1 MRKVILSNLV
11 TLDGFFAG
19 PNGEIDWFIVDEE
32 FNQYAI
38 DLLSKVDALLFGRV
52 TYQLMADY
60 WPAAATNPSTS
71 KSDLEIADKMNNLP
85 KIVFS
90 KTLQEVKWNNSRLVK
105 ENIAEEISK
114 MKQQPGKDMVIF
126 GSGSIVSTFM
136 QLGLIDEYR
145 IIVNPIVLGNGNP
158 LFKGINGKQ
167 NLKLLNTKVFDSGI
181 VILFYEPAQA
191 SSWFLSQKGLLIVLI
206 LPL

>member
-1 MRKVILSNLV
+1 MRKVILSNMV
-11 TLDGFFAG
+11 TLDGFFEG
-19 PNGEIDWFIVDEE
+19 PNKELDWQIVDGENKE
-32 FNQYAI
+32 YAI

-60 WPAAATNPSTS
+60 WPAAATNPSTP

-105 ENIAEEISK
+105 ENIAEDISK

-136 QLGLIDEYR
+136 QHGLIDEYR

-191 SSWFLSQKGLLIVLI
+191 SS
-206 LPL
+206 

>member
-1 MRKVILSNLV
+1 MRKVILSNSV
-11 TLDGFFAG
+11 TLDGFFEG
-19 PNGEIDWFIVDEE
+19 PNKELDWHIVDEE
-32 FNQYAI
+32 VKEYAI

-60 WPAAATNPSTS
+60 WPASATNPSTP

-126 GSGSIVSTFM
+126 GSGSIVSNFM
-136 QLGLIDEYR
+136 QHGLIDEYR
-145 IIVNPIVLGNGNP
+145 IIVNPVVLGNGNP
-158 LFKGINGKQ
+158 LFKGIKDKH
-167 NLKLLNTKVFDSGI
+167 NLNLLKTRAFSSGV
-181 VILFYEPAQA
+181 VILYYEPAP
-191 SSWFLSQKGLLIVLI
+191 SFCFKKDY
-206 LPL
+206 

>member
-1 MRKVILSNLV
+1 MRKVLLSNLV

-19 PNGEIDWFIVDEE
+19 PKGELDWHIVDEE

-38 DLLSKVDALLFGRV
+38 DLLSKVDALLFGKV

-60 WPAAATNPSTS
+60 WPAAATNPSTP
-71 KSDLEIADKMNNLP
+71 KSDVEIADKMNNLP

-105 ENIAEEISK
+105 DNIAEEISK

-126 GSGSIVSTFM
+126 GSGSVVSTFM
-136 QLGLIDEYR
+136 QHGLIDEYR
-145 IIVNPIVLGNGNP
+145 IIVNPIVLGNGKP

-167 NLKLLNTKVFDSGI
+167 NLKLLKTKVLGSGV
-181 VILFYEPAQA
+181 VILYYEPVKT
-191 SSWFLSQKGLLIVLI
+191 SS
-206 LPL
+206 

>member
-1 MRKVILSNLV
+1 MRKVLLSNLV

-19 PNGEIDWFIVDEE
+19 PNGELDWHVVDEE
-32 FNQYAI
+32 FNKYAI

-71 KSDLEIADKMNNLP
+71 KNDLEIADKMNNLS

-126 GSGSIVSTFM
+126 GSGSIVSTLM
-136 QLGLIDEYR
+136 QHGLIDEYR
-145 IIVNPIVLGNGNP
+145 IIVNHVVLGNGKP

-181 VILFYEPAQA
+181 IILFYEPAQA
-191 SSWFLSQKGLLIVLI
+191 SS
-206 LPL
+206 

>member
-1 MRKVILSNLV
+1 MRKVILSNMV
-11 TLDGFFAG
+11 TLDGFFEG
-19 PNGEIDWFIVDEE
+19 PNKELDWHIVDEE

-38 DLLSKVDALLFGRV
+38 DLLSNVDVLLFGRV

-60 WPAAATNPSTS
+60 WPAASTNPSTS

-114 MKQQPGKDMVIF
+114 MKTQAGKDMLIF

-136 QLGLIDEYR
+136 QLGLIDQYR
-145 IIVNPIVLGNGNP
+145 IIVNPVVLGNGNP
-158 LFKGINGKQ
+158 LFKGINDKQ
-167 NLKLLNTKVFDSGI
+167 NLKLLNTRVLGSGI
-181 VILFYEPAQA
+181 VILYYEPVKTP
-191 SSWFLSQKGLLIVLI
+191 S
-206 LPL
+206 

>member
-1 MRKVILSNLV
+1 MRKVILSNMV
-11 TLDGFFAG
+11 TLDGFFEG
-19 PNGEIDWFIVDEE
+19 PNKELDWHIVDEE
-32 FNQYAI
+32 INEYAN
-38 DLLSKVDALLFGRV
+38 DLLSNVDALLFGRV

-136 QLGLIDEYR
+136 QHGLIDEYR
-145 IIVNPIVLGNGNP
+145 IIVNPVVLGNGKP

-167 NLKLLNTKVFDSGI
+167 NLKLLKTKVFDSGI
-181 VILFYEPAQA
+181 VILFYEPAQT
-191 SSWFLSQKGLLIVLI
+191 SS
-206 LPL
+206 

>member
-1 MRKVILSNLV
+1 MRKVLLSNLV

-19 PNGEIDWFIVDEE
+19 PKGELDWHIVDEE

-60 WPAAATNPSTS
+60 WPAAATNPATP

-90 KTLQEVKWNNSRLVK
+90 KTLQKVEWKNTRLVK

-114 MKQQPGKDMVIF
+114 MKEQPGKDMVIF

-136 QLGLIDEYR
+136 QHGLIDEYR
-145 IIVNPIVLGNGNP
+145 IIVNPIILGNGNP
-158 LFKGINGKQ
+158 LFKGIKDKH
-167 NLKLLNTKVFDSGI
+167 NLKLLKTKVLGSGV
-181 VILFYEPAQA
+181 VILYYEPVKI
-191 SSWFLSQKGLLIVLI
+191 SS
-206 LPL
+206 

>member
-1 MRKVILSNLV
+1 MRKVILSNEV

-19 PNGEIDWFIVDEE
+19 PNEELDWQVVDEE
-32 FNQYAI
+32 SHQYTI
-38 DLLSKVDALLFGRV
+38 DLLSNVDALLFGRV

-60 WPAAATNPSTS
+60 WPAAATNPSTP
-71 KSDLEIADKMNNLP
+71 KIDLEIADKMNNLP

-136 QLGLIDEYR
+136 QHGLIDEYR

-167 NLKLLNTKVFDSGI
+167 NLNLLNTRVFGSGV
-181 VILFYEPAQA
+181 VILYYQPIGREV
-191 SSWFLSQKGLLIVLI
+191 KK
-206 LPL
+206 

>member
-11 TLDGFFAG
+11 TLDGFFEG
-19 PNGEIDWFIVDEE
+19 PNKELDWHIVDEE
-32 FNQYAI
+32 FKEYAI

-60 WPAAATNPSTS
+60 WPAAATNPSTP

-114 MKQQPGKDMVIF
+114 MKQQPGKVMVIF
-126 GSGSIVSTFM
+126 GSGSIVSNFM
-136 QLGLIDEYR
+136 QHGLIDEYR
-145 IIVNPIVLGNGNP
+145 IIVNPVVLGNGNP
-158 LFKGINGKQ
+158 LFKGIKDKH
-167 NLKLLNTKVFDSGI
+167 NLNLLKTRAFSSGV
-181 VILFYEPAQA
+181 VILYYEPVKTP
-191 SSWFLSQKGLLIVLI
+191 S
-206 LPL
+206 

>member
-1 MRKVILSNLV
+1 MRKVILSNMV
-11 TLDGFFAG
+11 TLDGFFEG
-19 PNGEIDWFIVDEE
+19 PNKELDWHIVDEE
-32 FNQYAI
+32 FKEYAI

-114 MKQQPGKDMVIF
+114 MKQQPGKVMVIF
-126 GSGSIVSTFM
+126 GSGSIVSNFM
-136 QLGLIDEYR
+136 QHGLIDEYR
-145 IIVNPIVLGNGNP
+145 IIVNPVVLGNGNP
-158 LFKGINGKQ
+158 LFKGIKDKH
-167 NLKLLNTKVFDSGI
+167 NLNLLKTRAFSSGV
-181 VILFYEPAQA
+181 VILYYEPVKTP
-191 SSWFLSQKGLLIVLI
+191 S
-206 LPL
+206 

>member
-1 MRKVILSNLV
+1 MRKVILSNEV

-19 PNGEIDWFIVDEE
+19 PKGELDWHIVDEE

-60 WPAAATNPSTS
+60 WPAAATNPATP

-90 KTLQEVKWNNSRLVK
+90 KTLQKVEWKNTRLVK

-114 MKQQPGKDMVIF
+114 MKEQPGKDMVIF

-136 QLGLIDEYR
+136 QHGLIDEYR
-145 IIVNPIVLGNGNP
+145 IIVNPIILGNGNP
-158 LFKGINGKQ
+158 LFKGIKDKH
-167 NLKLLNTKVFDSGI
+167 NLKLLKTKVLGSGV
-181 VILFYEPAQA
+181 VILYYEPVKI
-191 SSWFLSQKGLLIVLI
+191 SS
-206 LPL
+206 

>member
-1 MRKVILSNLV
+1 MRKVLLSNLV

-19 PNGEIDWFIVDEE
+19 PKGELDWHIVDEE

-38 DLLSKVDALLFGRV
+38 DLLSKVDALLFGKV

-60 WPAAATNPSTS
+60 WPAAATNPSTP
-71 KSDLEIADKMNNLP
+71 KSDVEIADKMNNLP

-105 ENIAEEISK
+105 DNIAEEISK

-126 GSGSIVSTFM
+126 GSGSIVSTLM
-136 QLGLIDEYR
+136 QHGLIDEYR
-145 IIVNPIVLGNGNP
+145 IIVNPIVLGKGNP
-158 LFKGINGKQ
+158 LFKGIKDKH
-167 NLKLLNTKVFDSGI
+167 NLKLLKTKVLGSGV
-181 VILFYEPAQA
+181 VILYYEPVKI
-191 SSWFLSQKGLLIVLI
+191 SS
-206 LPL
+206 

>member
-1 MRKVILSNLV
+1 MSKVILSNMV
-11 TLDGFFAG
+11 TLDGFFEG
-19 PNGEIDWFIVDEE
+19 PNKELDWHIVDEE
-32 FNQYAI
+32 LNEYAN
-38 DLLSKVDALLFGRV
+38 DLLSNVDALLFGRV

-191 SSWFLSQKGLLIVLI
+191 SS
-206 LPL
+206 

>member
-1 MRKVILSNLV
+1 MRKVFVFMMV
-11 TLDGFFAG
+11 TLDGFFEG
-19 PNGEIDWFIVDEE
+19 PNKELDWHIVDEE

-60 WPAAATNPSTS
+60 WPAAATNPSTP
-71 KSDLEIADKMNNLP
+71 KSDVEIADKMNNLP

-136 QLGLIDEYR
+136 QQGLIDEYR

-158 LFKGINGKQ
+158 LFKGINDKQ
-167 NLKLLNTKVFDSGI
+167 NLKLLKTKVLGSGV
-181 VILFYEPAQA
+181 VILYYQPIGSP
-191 SSWFLSQKGLLIVLI
+191 SSG
-206 LPL
+206 

>member
-1 MRKVILSNLV
+1 MRKVILSNMV
-11 TLDGFFAG
+11 TLDGFFEG
-19 PNGEIDWFIVDEE
+19 PNKELDWQIVDGENKE
-32 FNQYAI
+32 YAI

-105 ENIAEEISK
+105 ENIAKEISK

-136 QLGLIDEYR
+136 QHGLIDEYR

-191 SSWFLSQKGLLIVLI
+191 SS
-206 LPL
+206 

>member
-1 MRKVILSNLV
+1 MRKVILSNSV
-11 TLDGFFAG
+11 TLDGFFEG
-19 PNGEIDWFIVDEE
+19 PNRELDWHIVDEE
-32 FNQYAI
+32 IKKYAN
-38 DLLSKVDALLFGRV
+38 DLLNNVDALLFGRV

-60 WPAAATNPSTS
+60 WPAAATNSSTS

-90 KTLQEVKWNNSRLVK
+90 KTLQQVEWNNSRLVK

-136 QLGLIDEYR
+136 QFGLIDEYR
-145 IIVNPIVLGNGNP
+145 IIVNPVVLGNGKP
-158 LFKGINGKQ
+158 LFKDINDKQ
-167 NLKLLNTKVFDSGI
+167 NLKLLKTRAFSSGV
-181 VILFYEPAQA
+181 VILYYEPVKTP
-191 SSWFLSQKGLLIVLI
+191 S
-206 LPL
+206 

>member
-1 MRKVILSNLV
+1 MRKVLLSNLV

-19 PNGEIDWFIVDEE
+19 PKGELDWHIVDEE

-60 WPAAATNPSTS
+60 WPAAATNPATP

-90 KTLQEVKWNNSRLVK
+90 KTLQKVEWKNTRLVK

-114 MKQQPGKDMVIF
+114 IKEQPGKDMVIF

-145 IIVNPIVLGNGNP
+145 IIVNPVVLGNGKP
-158 LFKGINGKQ
+158 LFKGINDKQ
-167 NLKLLNTKVFDSGI
+167 NLKLVKTRVFGSGV
-181 VILFYEPAQA
+181 VILYYQPMGKE
-191 SSWFLSQKGLLIVLI
+191 G
-206 LPL
+206 

>member
-1 MRKVILSNLV
+1 MRKVILSNMV
-11 TLDGFFAG
+11 TLDGFFEG
-19 PNGEIDWFIVDEE
+19 PNKELDWHIVDEE

-38 DLLSKVDALLFGRV
+38 DLLSNVDALLFGRV

-60 WPAAATNPSTS
+60 WPAAATNPSTP
-71 KSDLEIADKMNNLP
+71 KSDLEIADKINNLH

-114 MKQQPGKDMVIF
+114 MKTQLGKDMVIF

-145 IIVNPIVLGNGNP
+145 IIVNPIVLGNGKP
-158 LFKGINGKQ
+158 LFTGINNKQ
-167 NLKLLNTKVFDSGI
+167 NLKLLKTRVFSSGI
-181 VILFYEPAQA
+181 VILFYEPAQT
-191 SSWFLSQKGLLIVLI
+191 SS
-206 LPL
+206 

>member
-1 MRKVILSNLV
+1 MRKVLLSNLV

-19 PNGEIDWFIVDEE
+19 PKGELDWHIVDEE

-60 WPAAATNPSTS
+60 WPAAATNPSTP
-71 KSDLEIADKMNNLP
+71 KSDVEIADKMNNLP

-105 ENIAEEISK
+105 DNIAEEISK

-126 GSGSIVSTFM
+126 GSGSVVSTFM
-136 QLGLIDEYR
+136 QHGLIDEYR
-145 IIVNPIVLGNGNP
+145 IIVNPIVLGNGKP

-167 NLKLLNTKVFDSGI
+167 NLKLLKTKVLGSGV
-181 VILFYEPAQA
+181 VILYYEPVKI
-191 SSWFLSQKGLLIVLI
+191 SS
-206 LPL
+206 

>member
-1 MRKVILSNLV
+1 MRKVILSNMV
-11 TLDGFFAG
+11 TLDGFFEG
-19 PNGEIDWFIVDEE
+19 PNKELDWHIVDEE
-32 FNQYAI
+32 FNKYAI
-38 DLLSKVDALLFGRV
+38 DLLSNVDALLFGRV

-60 WPAAATNPSTS
+60 WPAEATNTSTS
-71 KSDLEIADKMNNLP
+71 KDDLEIADKMNNLS

-114 MKQQPGKDMVIF
+114 VKQQPGKDMVIF

-136 QLGLIDEYR
+136 QHGLIDEYR

-167 NLKLLNTKVFDSGI
+167 NLKLLNTKVFDSGL

-191 SSWFLSQKGLLIVLI
+191 SS
-206 LPL
+206 

>member
-19 PNGEIDWFIVDEE
+19 PNGELDWFIVDEE
-32 FNQYAI
+32 FNEYANE
-38 DLLSKVDALLFGRV
+38 LLRNVDTLLFGRV

-60 WPAAATNPSTS
+60 WPSSSATTDDPI
-71 KSDLEIADKMNNLP
+71 IADRMNNLP

-90 KTLQEVKWNNSRLVK
+90 KTLQNVEWKNTRLIK

-145 IIVNPIVLGNGNP
+145 IIVNPVVLGNGKP
-158 LFKGINGKQ
+158 LFKGIKDKH
-167 NLKLLNTKVFDSGI
+167 NLKLLKTRVFGSGV
-181 VILFYEPAQA
+181 VILYYQPISPP
-191 SSWFLSQKGLLIVLI
+191 SSG
-206 LPL
+206 

>member
-1 MRKVILSNLV
+1 MRKVILSNSV
-11 TLDGFFAG
+11 TLDGFFEG
-19 PNGEIDWFIVDEE
+19 PNKELDWHIVDGEIRE
-32 FNQYAI
+32 YAI

-60 WPAAATNPSTS
+60 WPAAATNPSTP

-136 QLGLIDEYR
+136 QHGLIDEYR

-167 NLKLLNTKVFDSGI
+167 NLKPLNTKVFDSGI
-181 VILFYEPAQA
+181 VILFYEPAQT
-191 SSWFLSQKGLLIVLI
+191 S
-206 LPL
+206 

>member
-1 MRKVILSNLV
+1 MRKVILSNSV
-11 TLDGFFAG
+11 TLDGFFEG
-19 PNGEIDWFIVDEE
+19 PNKELDWHIVDEE
-32 FNQYAI
+32 AKEYAK
-38 DLLSKVDALLFGRV
+38 DLLSNVDTLLFGRV

-60 WPAAATNPSTS
+60 WPAAATNPSTP

-126 GSGSIVSTFM
+126 GSGTIVSTFM
-136 QLGLIDEYR
+136 QHGLIDEYR
-145 IIVNPIVLGNGNP
+145 IIVNRIVLGNGKP
-158 LFKGINGKQ
+158 LFKGINDKQ
-167 NLKLLNTKVFDSGI
+167 NLKLLKTRVFGSGV
-181 VILFYEPAQA
+181 VILYYQPMGKE
-191 SSWFLSQKGLLIVLI
+191 G
-206 LPL
+206 

>member
-1 MRKVILSNLV
+1 LRKVILSNMV
-11 TLDGFFAG
+11 TLDGFFEG
-19 PNGEIDWFIVDEE
+19 PNKELDWHIVDEE
-32 FNQYAI
+32 FNQYAN
-38 DLLSKVDALLFGRV
+38 DLLSNVDALLFGRV

-90 KTLQEVKWNNSRLVK
+90 KTLQKVEWKNTRLVK

-114 MKQQPGKDMVIF
+114 MKQESGKDMVIF
-126 GSGSIVSTFM
+126 GSGSIVTTLM

-145 IIVNPIVLGNGNP
+145 IIVNPVVLGSGKP
-158 LFKGINGKQ
+158 LFKGINDKQ
-167 NLKLLNTKVFDSGI
+167 NLKLLKTKVLGSGI
-181 VILFYEPAQA
+181 VILYYQ
-191 SSWFLSQKGLLIVLI
+191 
-206 LPL
+206 PLGQEETK

>member
-1 MRKVILSNLV
+1 MV
-11 TLDGFFAG
+11 TLDGFFEG
-19 PNGEIDWFIVDEE
+19 PNKELDWHIVDEE
-32 FNQYAI
+32 FNEYAI
-38 DLLSKVDALLFGRV
+38 DLLSNVDAILFGRV

-90 KTLQEVKWNNSRLVK
+90 KTLQEVEWNNSRLVK

-136 QLGLIDEYR
+136 QHGLIDEYR
-145 IIVNPIVLGNGNP
+145 IIVNPVVLGNGKP
-158 LFKGINGKQ
+158 LFKGINDKH
-167 NLKLLNTKVFDSGI
+167 NLKLLKTRVFSSGI
-181 VILFYEPAQA
+181 VILFYEPVKTP
-191 SSWFLSQKGLLIVLI
+191 S
-206 LPL
+206 

>member
-19 PNGEIDWFIVDEE
+19 PNGELDWHIVDEE
-32 FNQYAI
+32 FNQYAN

-60 WPAAATNPSTS
+60 WPAAATNPSTP

-145 IIVNPIVLGNGNP
+145 ILVNPVVLGNGKP
-158 LFKGINGKQ
+158 LFTGINDKQ
-167 NLKLLNTKVFDSGI
+167 NLKLLKTRVFSSGV
-181 VILFYEPAQA
+181 VILYYQP
-191 SSWFLSQKGLLIVLI
+191 IVKEETK
-206 LPL
+206 

>member
-1 MRKVILSNLV
+1 MRKVILSNMV
-11 TLDGFFAG
+11 TLDGFFEG
-19 PNGEIDWFIVDEE
+19 PNKELDWHIVDEE

-38 DLLSKVDALLFGRV
+38 DLLSNVDALLFGRV

-60 WPAAATNPSTS
+60 WPAASTNPSTP

-114 MKQQPGKDMVIF
+114 MKTQPGKDMVIF

-136 QLGLIDEYR
+136 RLGLIDEYR

-181 VILFYEPAQA
+181 VILFYEPR
-191 SSWFLSQKGLLIVLI
+191 SSS
-206 LPL
+206 